1 MVTFTTNSADAA
13 DIALRQRIEIFLAQR
28 HIPALRQVRVEV
40 RNGTVWLRGQVRTFY
55 EKQLLQQ
62 CGRRVAGVIRLV
74 DLVEIE
80 AKPGVPILA
89 SIRASKLTLDRHAVP
104 ELSRLSAIEIT
115 R

>member
-13 DIALRQRIEIFLAQR
+13 DIALRQRVEIFLAQR
-28 HIPALRQVRVEV
+28 HMPALRQVRVEV
-40 RNGTVWLRGQVRTFY
+40 RKGTVWLRGQVRTFY

-62 CGRRVAGVIRLV
+62 CSRRVAGVIRLV

-80 AKPGVPILA
+80 AEPSVPILA
-89 SIRASKLTLDRHAVP
+89 SFRASELKLDRHAMP
-104 ELSRLSAIEIT
+104 ELSRSSAIENT